1 MRPRDRSDGHAGQSV
16 RLRPSTRRI
25 TLDWG
30 KSAVG
35 ERIEDDI
42 GPWVALSERFAA
54 EGEMNLSKLLD
65 AAAYAHVRRAGWLHR
80 PLVTKATMA
89 QELDISIDRLVAL
102 GADEDLIASLKLGS
116 EKLARQE
123 HRDLLVEE
131 SPDVFVC
138 RTCGHIASR
147 WPPAHCPDCG
157 SWPGRFRKFVPVFN
171 ADNAEPTN
179 PMSVLALLASNAGD
193 PRISRR
199 RPPGRG
205 LRPPS
210 KPQHLVDSRACRALL
225 RRPGDARQPDRSDAR
240 RRRPRSRSVVHFR
253 ACLAG
258 GAPSCDDRGLL
269 AEFLR
274 KRASCVARL
283 EALPLRDLWRTG
295 RHAEF
300 GRITILRQANY
311 MACHE
316 QTHLPDIEQ
325 LRPQFA
331 PRGVS

>member
-1 MRPRDRSDGHAGQSV
+1 MGPRDRSDGHAGQSV

-65 AAAYAHVRRAGWLHR
+65 AAAYARVRRAGWLHR

-147 WPPAHCPDCG
+147 WSPAHCPDCG

-193 PRISRR
+193 LESLVGDLPDEVCAR
-199 RPPGRG
+199 RPSPNIWSIRE
-205 LRPPS
+205 
-210 KPQHLVDSRACRALL
+210 HVAHFY
-225 RRPGDARQPDRSDAR
+225 DAQETLDNRIDRM
-240 RRRPRSRSVVHFR
+240 
-253 ACLAG
+253 LAG
-258 GAPSCDDRGLL
+258 DDPDLAVLSIFELASQEELHPAMTADML

>member
-1 MRPRDRSDGHAGQSV
+1 M
-16 RLRPSTRRI
+16 
-25 TLDWG
+25 
-30 KSAVG
+30 G

-42 GPWVALSERFAA
+42 GLWVALSERFAD

-65 AAAYAHVRRAGWLHR
+65 AAVYAHVRRTGWLHR
-80 PLVTKATMA
+80 PLVTKASMA
-89 QELDISIDRLVAL
+89 QELETGIDRLEAL
-102 GADEDLIASLKLGS
+102 GAASDLIVALRLGS
-116 EKLARQE
+116 GKLARQE

-138 RTCGHIASR
+138 RTCGHVASR
-147 WPPAHCPDCG
+147 QPPAHCPDCG

-179 PMSVLALLASNAGD
+179 PLAVMALLASNGD
-193 PRISRR
+193 DLESLVGDLPEEICVR
-199 RPPGRG
+199 RPSPTVWSIREHVAHFSDAQET
-205 LRPPS
+205 LDNRIDRM
-210 KPQHLVDSRACRALL
+210 LVD
-225 RRPGDARQPDRSDAR
+225 DDPD
-240 RRRPRSRSVVHFR
+240 
-253 ACLAG
+253 LAVLSMFEL
-258 GAPSCDDRGLL
+258 ASQEELHPSMTADML
-269 AEFLR
+269 ATFLR

-316 QTHLPDIEQ
+316 QTHLPDIEE
-325 LRPQFA
+325 LRQQFA
-331 PRGVS
+331 PSGVS